1 VLNVDLFNGTGSES
15 WPLSYAVM
23 AVLLGNSTGY
33 NGDCTNVQELVK
45 LLSWTMVNDR
55 AASAL
60 ASTGFFPLTIVYF
73 KRAVDL
79 VGRIN
84 CGGERALSAAYLI
97 GQGTTLQ
104 AINDWVQAYS
114 SNSFVLKVL
123 PCPWTLTLTV
133 YLNSGSV
140 LPHQWCDSS
149 GQLGSRRSG
158 LCFGRGEWVRV
169 LPPAARFSYS
179 HPPPP
184 IQAST
189 CRMLL
194 VAATATTTRE
204 SEPTMTVMTMT
215 VDWVQ

>member
-1 VLNVDLFNGTGSES
+1 
-15 WPLSYAVM
+15 M
-23 AVLLGNSTGY
+23 AGLLGNSTGY

-123 PCPWTLTLTV
+123 PCP
-133 YLNSGSV
+133 
-140 LPHQWCDSS
+140 
-149 GQLGSRRSG
+149 
-158 LCFGRGEWVRV
+158 
-169 LPPAARFSYS
+169 
-179 HPPPP
+179 
-184 IQAST
+184 
-189 CRMLL
+189 
-194 VAATATTTRE
+194 
-204 SEPTMTVMTMT
+204 
-215 VDWVQ
+215 